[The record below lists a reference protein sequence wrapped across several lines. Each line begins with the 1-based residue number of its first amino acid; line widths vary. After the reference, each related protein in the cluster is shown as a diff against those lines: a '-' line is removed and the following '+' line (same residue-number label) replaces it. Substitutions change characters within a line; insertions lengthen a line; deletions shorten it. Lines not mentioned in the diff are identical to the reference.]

1 MNVKERLKQIIRCG
15 EKCAVPLCFYPAR
28 KLIGA
33 SMEQILSD
41 SEAGAN
47 CLLAIRE
54 KFHPSMLVRMT
65 ELWMEAEAFGA
76 EVEISEN
83 DFPSIKGAAVEDI
96 SDVSSLNM
104 PSANHGR
111 LEVFVDMMLKAKSA
125 MPNEL
130 LFAGVTGPFSLCGCL
145 SDAQELMMSCYADS
159 EAVHEF
165 LEKVT
170 QFLIQYCNR
179 YKEAGISGVFIAEPS
194 ICMISPEMAKEF
206 SHDYIKKIVD
216 TVQCDDFA
224 VVYHNCG
231 DVTVQLED
239 IRDIGAMAYHFAD
252 AVPMQAVLESFPS
265 EIPILGNI
273 HPVKFMKG
281 SEASLSAS
289 LKEAGEKYGCFANF
303 VLSSGCDMAPQAQ
316 IAAIEMMF

>member
-15 EKCAVPLCFYPAR
+15 EKRAVPLCFYPAR

-65 ELWMEAEAFGA
+65 ELWVEAEAFGA

-111 LEVFVDMMLKAKSA
+111 LEVFVDMMQKAKSA

-145 SDAQELMMSCYADS
+145 SDAQELMMSCYA
-159 EAVHEF
+159 AVSYTH
-165 LEKVT
+165 LDV
-170 QFLIQYCNR
+170 
-179 YKEAGISGVFIAEPS
+179 YKRQEVSRLRIRRMAPNKTINSRCFCSPTMRSSVSGNFSISSS
-194 ICMISPEMAKEF
+194 I
-206 SHDYIKKIVD
+206 
-216 TVQCDDFA
+216 
-224 VVYHNCG
+224 
-231 DVTVQLED
+231 
-239 IRDIGAMAYHFAD
+239 
-252 AVPMQAVLESFPS
+252 
-265 EIPILGNI
+265 
-273 HPVKFMKG
+273 
-281 SEASLSAS
+281 LSA
-289 LKEAGEKYGCFANF
+289 
-303 VLSSGCDMAPQAQ
+303 
-316 IAAIEMMF
+316 